1 MAFAWHRNRNQNTT
15 EQKTWTAG
23 QALDNLLAPAWR
35 SPDALLE
42 LLTVTS
48 AKAFTKA
55 LSAQKG
61 FGGSLVFSHTLE
73 YLQLWDSAS
82 MHPLFSCHLRK
93 CIMSRYIRPGKNC
106 QNYLDICNARS
117 ERGGT
122 PGNYSLKNLSADVL
136 DLLPKSVELV
146 DGGVVEFPSRQMVS
160 KTRARQSRWC
170 RHWSHWHCMGTL
182 YRLSAVASDPRLAPL
197 SRSRD
202 CP

>member
-146 DGGVVEFPSRQMVS
+146 DGGVVEFPHFFAADGQQSTCKAIQVVQTPVALALYGDTLSLVCGSVRPP
-160 KTRARQSRWC
+160 ARSIK
-170 RHWSHWHCMGTL
+170 SVT
-182 YRLSAVASDPRLAPL
+182 
-197 SRSRD
+197 
-202 CP
+202 